1 MKRYKLFKNLL
12 REQIRG
18 IKKSFIDVSIVISII
33 YNIGVL
39 RSNKKKKKEKI
50 INSYCSFI
58 WYETFNSNKY
68 VEWSIFYSYRNA
80 KDCII
85 LLGLK
90 WMNEFPQFTKNDFE

>member
-39 RSNKKKKKEKI
+39 RSNKKKRKKK
-50 INSYCSFI
+50 
-58 WYETFNSNKY
+58 
-68 VEWSIFYSYRNA
+68 
-80 KDCII
+80 
-85 LLGLK
+85 L
-90 WMNEFPQFTKNDFE
+90 

>member
-50 INSYCSFI
+50 INSYCS
-58 WYETFNSNKY
+58 
-68 VEWSIFYSYRNA
+68 
-80 KDCII
+80 I
-85 LLGLK
+85 LLSDTKRSIPINTL
-90 WMNEFPQFTKNDFE
+90 NDQFLVIGMQKII